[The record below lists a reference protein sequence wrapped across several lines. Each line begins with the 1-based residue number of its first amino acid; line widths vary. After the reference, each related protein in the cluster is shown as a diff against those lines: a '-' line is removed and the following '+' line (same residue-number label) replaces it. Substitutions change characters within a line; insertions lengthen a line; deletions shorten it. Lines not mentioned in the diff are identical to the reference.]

1 VERIARMEQVLQ
13 TQRVPKLQLMS
24 YTLSNSRFLSPVAI
38 ALIDHRHN
46 KKEALEELIIS
57 RFSKESIKVIQEKKM

>member
-1 VERIARMEQVLQ
+1 
-13 TQRVPKLQLMS
+13 
-24 YTLSNSRFLSPVAI
+24 VAI